1 MARLAASWPGDMD
14 SLPELL
20 LPVDVDGSPVP
31 RLLLPTD
38 RQQAPAARAEDV
50 VTAR

>member
-1 MARLAASWPGDMD
+1 MARLAAGWPGDMD

-31 RLLLPTD
+31 GLLLPPD
-38 RQQAPAARAEDV
+38 RQQAPAVWAEDV
-50 VTAR
+50 VTTR